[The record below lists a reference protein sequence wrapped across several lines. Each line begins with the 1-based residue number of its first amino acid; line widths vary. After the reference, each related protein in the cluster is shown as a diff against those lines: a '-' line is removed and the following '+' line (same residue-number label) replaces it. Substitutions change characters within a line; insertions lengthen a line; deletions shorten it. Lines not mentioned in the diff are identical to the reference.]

1 MDESVALILIL
12 AIGLLGLVLIPLGL
26 PGLWVI
32 LLGIIGYG
40 WYTDFDPFG
49 LWFLAAEIGLAFV
62 GELLESWI
70 GFRFARRYGGSRRAG
85 WGALVGGL
93 IGAIVGVPV
102 LLIGSVIGGFVGA
115 FLGAALFEYTN
126 QWRAGGSVRAGWG
139 AVLGRAAAAALK
151 VAIGVVMLVLAIVVA
166 LFSGWQGS

>member
-1 MDESVALILIL
+1 MNESVALILL
-12 AIGLLGLVLIPLGL
+12 LVVGLVGLVLIPLGL

-49 LWFLAAEIGLAFV
+49 LWFLVAEIGLAFL
-62 GELLESWI
+62 GEVLESWI

-85 WGALVGGL
+85 WGALIGGL
-93 IGAIVGVPV
+93 IGAIIGVPV

-115 FLGAALFEYTN
+115 FLGATLFEYTT
-126 QWRAGGSVRAGWG
+126 QRRAGGSVRAGWG

-151 VAIGVVMLVLAIVVA
+151 IAIGVVMMVLAIVVA
-166 LFSGWQGS
+166 LFSGWQGA